1 MSAVITSSEDAATR
15 PGVPDPVE
23 RDAHDFGAYA
33 RNGGWA
39 FALKVAISEGRKTEY
54 FWVNRF
60 VQVADASFEGEIAN
74 DARLVKTVRLGQ
86 RYTFPRARIV
96 DWTYIDKA
104 DRSMVGNFT
113 LCALLTQETR
123 AEVYFDR
130 GMRGLYATDASLY
143 QVEPVGVVVPRTS
156 DDVVSTHVL
165 VAEDQVEKLQVI
177 AAKCPVHRTL
187 EGEVFFEERV
197 ELT

>member
-1 MSAVITSSEDAATR
+1 MEDEDPAMQKAFAKAA
-15 PGVPDPVE
+15 GSLD
-23 RDAHDFGAYA
+23 DFLAKA
-33 RNGGWA
+33 AAASPEHTA

-123 AEVYFDR
+123 AE
-130 GMRGLYATDASLY
+130 
-143 QVEPVGVVVPRTS
+143 
-156 DDVVSTHVL
+156 
-165 VAEDQVEKLQVI
+165 AEAMKKRFKLDCGWLQ
-177 AAKCPVHRTL
+177 
-187 EGEVFFEERV
+187 
-197 ELT
+197 